1 MNGSRK
7 YRFAG
12 KDAYG
17 PLKDEAQVVDITDDK
32 TDGRFYVVDF
42 SAVFAHAGA
51 LCGRGGRFLAGL
63 RRFGLQAGGSGLGGG
78 QGFVF

>member
-32 TDGRFYVVDF
+32 TDGRFYVVDL

-51 LCGRGGRFLAGL
+51 L
-63 RRFGLQAGGSGLGGG
+63 
-78 QGFVF
+78 

>member
-17 PLKDEAQVVDITDDK
+17 PLKDEAQVVDITYDK
-32 TDGRFYVVDF
+32 TDGRFYVVDL

-51 LCGRGGRFLAGL
+51 L
-63 RRFGLQAGGSGLGGG
+63 
-78 QGFVF
+78 